1 MATLLEQYKGRLKIA
16 ERMYAQQH
24 QGEKLSESKKL
35 ATAKLL
41 QNTSRFL
48 TEAFGAPNATQAG
61 AAAGFAATSGTT
73 TLGQY
78 KKFAMNLVNV
88 VIPNLIANDIAI
100 VYPMSSM
107 SGYLNYIEYAV
118 GEAKSEYAL
127 NDLLLNPWQ
136 IGKVHNPSYTGQAV
150 VEELNNSK
158 ALSWTPILQAFN
170 AETGEELEVADDKS
184 ELKTAFTG
192 KVKYIYDNVIIPQ
205 AQLPMLKAEM
215 KTIPL
220 LAHARRIAV
229 YYSQIAAFQAKTDYG
244 FDLGDQLAEKAA
256 GQLAYEIDTEVVNA
270 IDDAAGEAKITWNKA
285 VPQYIS
291 KAEHYEGFSEAI
303 EIGKQLVYDATQRFA
318 PNFMLIASD
327 ILPVLTFIKGFQA
340 APAGVINGPY
350 FAGTLN
356 GVKVFVSPALK
367 AGRFILGVNGDDM
380 MSSAVVYAPYMP
392 IVPTQLLGFADGGMT
407 QGWSTLYDLKVLNPA
422 LVVAGQVTLN
432 ASVASQSIS
441 VENPTVTE
449 GSTVSA

>member
-1 MATLLEQYKGRLKIA
+1 MATLLETYKGRLKIA

-24 QGEKLSESKKL
+24 NGEKLSESKKL

-48 TEAFGAPNATQAG
+48 TEAFGAQNATQTGIASTTS
-61 AAAGFAATSGTT
+61 AAGTT
-73 TLGQY
+73 TLGQF

-88 VIPNLIANDIAI
+88 VVPNLIANDISI

-107 SGYLNYIEYAV
+107 SGYLNYIKYSV
-118 GEAKSEYAL
+118 GEPKSEYEL
-127 NDLLLNPWQ
+127 NDMFLDPWH

-150 VEELNNSK
+150 VEEVDNSK
-158 ALSWTPILQAFN
+158 TLSWTPILAAWN
-170 AETGEELEVADDKS
+170 AETGEALEVADDKS
-184 ELKTAFTG
+184 ELAHAVTG
-192 KVKYIYDNVIIPQ
+192 KSKYIYDNGIIPQ
-205 AQLPMLKAEM
+205 AKLPMLKAEM
-215 KTIPL
+215 KAIPL

-270 IDDAAGEAKITWNKA
+270 IDDAAGVAKITWNKA
-285 VPQYIS
+285 VPAAVS

-303 EIGKQLVYDATQRFA
+303 EIAKQLVYDATQRFA
-318 PNFMLIASD
+318 PNYMLIASN
-327 ILPVLTFIKGFQA
+327 ILPILTFIKGFQA

-356 GVKVFVSPALK
+356 GVKVFVSPAIK

-407 QGWSTLYDLKVLNPA
+407 QGWSTLYDLKVLNA
-422 LVVAGQVTLN
+422 DLVVAGEVTDDALN
-432 ASVASQSIS
+432 AGQAVLL
-441 VENPTVTE
+441 VNPTVTAGE
-449 GSTVSA
+449 EISG

>member
-41 QNTSRFL
+41 QNTSKFL
-48 TEAFGAPNATQAG
+48 TEAFGPQNATQTGLASTTS
-61 AAAGFAATSGTT
+61 AAGTT

-88 VIPNLIANDIAI
+88 VVPNLIANDIAI
-100 VYPMSSM
+100 VYPMASM

-118 GEAKSEYAL
+118 GEPKSEYEL
-127 NDLLLNPWQ
+127 NDLFLNPWQ

-150 VEELNNSK
+150 VEEVEGSK
-158 ALSWTPILQAFN
+158 KLSWTPILAAFN
-170 AETGEELEVADDKS
+170 AETGEQLAVADDKS
-184 ELKTAFTG
+184 ELKEAFTG

-205 AQLPMLKAEM
+205 AKLPMLKAEM

-270 IDDAAGEAKITWNKA
+270 IDDAAGEAKITWNRA
-285 VPQYIS
+285 VPQFIS
-291 KAEHYEGFSEAI
+291 KAEHYEGFSEAV
-303 EIGKQLVYDATQRFA
+303 EIAKQLVYDATQRFA

-356 GVKVFVSPALK
+356 GVKVFVTPAFK
-367 AGRFILGVNGDDM
+367 TGRFVLGVNGDDM
-380 MSSAVVYAPYMP
+380 MSAAVVYAPYMP

-407 QGWSTLYDLKVLNPA
+407 QGWSTLYDLKVLNKS
-422 LVVAGQVTLN
+422 LVVAGQVVTD
-432 ASVASQSIS
+432 ASVASQTIS
-441 VENPTVTE
+441 VENPTVNAGE
-449 GSTVSA
+449 TVSA